1 MTVADEQEIARYVE
15 RVRRSLADLPPAVRD
30 ELVEDLPEHLAEV
43 AAEDTGS
50 LVDRLGPP
58 EAYAAELR
66 AAAGVGAPSTAPN
79 LDDRISAA
87 VVRVRGRL
95 RVLDTKAGPPIGYA
109 KVSDFLR
116 LLRPAWWVLRG
127 YLAAMLI
134 TVALTGQPFGL
145 LPRLGG
151 STLAAVLLLAATVV
165 GSIWLGRRSSGFT
178 RWPRFAVNVATVL
191 LFLFG
196 VVGFY
201 EADQRSHL
209 SGGYDYQPVYEPNP
223 YAGVEDV
230 YVYDRAGR
238 LVEGAQLF
246 DQNGQPIRLGYPR
259 CPEAD
264 QRLVD
269 VVGAVR
275 PAYPYCPQLAP
286 FPFPV
291 PGSPTPEPTSTA
303 TPMPTATPTPQPT
316 TAPSP
321 PISPTR

>member
-1 MTVADEQEIARYVE
+1 
-15 RVRRSLADLPPAVRD
+15 
-30 ELVEDLPEHLAEV
+30 
-43 AAEDTGS
+43 
-50 LVDRLGPP
+50 
-58 EAYAAELR
+58 
-66 AAAGVGAPSTAPN
+66 
-79 LDDRISAA
+79 
-87 VVRVRGRL
+87 VV
-95 RVLDTKAGPPIGYA
+95 
-109 KVSDFLR
+109 
-116 LLRPAWWVLRG
+116 RG

-134 TVALTGQPFGL
+134 TVALTGGPFGL

-196 VVGFY
+196 VVGFL
-201 EADQRSHL
+201 EADQRSHF

-230 YVYDRAGR
+230 YVYDREGR
-238 LVEGAQLF
+238 LVDGAQLF

-259 CPEAD
+259 CPEAE

-269 VVGAVR
+269 AVGVVR

-291 PGSPTPEPTSTA
+291 PGSPTPGPTATA
-303 TPMPTATPTPQPT
+303 TPMPTATLTPQPT

-321 PISPTR
+321 PVSPTR